1 MMLAAVGLLLSLGIG
16 ALVVFMLAP
25 RPQSPLV
32 IVLQLVLALGVG
44 LSLTTATHFISLNVF
59 GQSDA
64 RLLLLDVALLVGLA
78 VAAMVTNRA
87 GPSHDLGEVDEIVS
101 EPVGA
106 ATSAAAPGVLQM
118 VIVGATVLACVCAM
132 ATSLSYF
139 IGRPHGDWDAWAL
152 WNMRA
157 RFLYRGGEDWR
168 LAFAP
173 ELSGV
178 RPDYPLFRPLMV
190 ARLWTLLGSE
200 SSVVARM
207 VMAAFS
213 FGTAVL
219 LFTGVTRR
227 VGVMM
232 GCVALSLYVGAPVV
246 SKEAASQ
253 FADVPL
259 AFFFL
264 AAIVSAVSAIDA
276 RRGVNRLLALAGL
289 CAGCAAWTKNEGVP
303 FTLAL
308 VLCTALVMCR
318 RRGLRPGLR
327 STLVMVAGATPMLL
341 LVATAKLS
349 LVWKSDLFEERG
361 IGGIVSLLV
370 VPSRWREVGHWFV
383 ELLPGIVSP
392 WLIGLLVVFVIVNR
406 WRGPSSQGSR
416 RSYGAHAGGATLA
429 LVAIGYML
437 IYVST
442 PHDIGWHLRTS
453 LNRLILHLWPGVI
466 YIFVAGMHCPSA
478 GATCDHVETSQ
489 SG

>member
-1 MMLAAVGLLLSLGIG
+1 MMLAALGLLLSLGIG
-16 ALVVFMLAP
+16 ALIVFMLAP

-64 RLLLLDVALLVGLA
+64 RLVLLDVALLVGLA

-118 VIVGATVLACVCAM
+118 VIVGATVIACVCAM

-157 RFLYRGGEDWR
+157 RFFYRGGEDWR

-178 RPDYPLFRPLMV
+178 RPDYPLFRPLVV

-200 SSVVARM
+200 SSVVPRM

-213 FGTAVL
+213 LGTAVL

-227 VGVMM
+227 TGVMM

-246 SKEAASQ
+246 AKEAASQ

-264 AAIVSAVSAIDA
+264 AAVVSAVSAIDA

-289 CAGCAAWTKNEGVP
+289 CAGCAAWTKNEGMP

-308 VLCTALVMCR
+308 IVCTCLIMCR
-318 RRGLRPGLR
+318 KRGLRPGLR
-327 STLVMVAGATPMLL
+327 STLVLGAGAAPMLL

-361 IGGIVSLLV
+361 VGGIVRLLAE
-370 VPSRWREVGHWFV
+370 PSRWREVGHWFDG
-383 ELLPGIVSP
+383 LLPGIVSP
-392 WLIGLLVVFVIVNR
+392 WLIALLVVFVIVNR
-406 WRGPSSQGSR
+406 WGSGPSSQLSR
-416 RSYGAHAGGATLA
+416 RSYGAIAGGATLA
-429 LVAIGYML
+429 LVAIGYTL

-453 LNRLILHLWPGVI
+453 LSRLILHLWPGVL
-466 YIFVAGMHCPSA
+466 YVLVAGRAPLLAWYQSDVTSA
-478 GATCDHVETSQ
+478 AST
-489 SG
+489 

>member
-1 MMLAAVGLLLSLGIG
+1 MMLAVLGLLLSLGIG

-44 LSLTTATHFISLNVF
+44 LSLTTATYFISLNLF

-64 RLLLLDVALLVGLA
+64 RLLLLDGALFVGLA

-87 GPSHDLGEVDEIVS
+87 GPSHDLGEVDEATG
-101 EPVGA
+101 EHGGEATCA
-106 ATSAAAPGVLQM
+106 AGSNVLHM
-118 VIVGATVLACVCAM
+118 VIIGGTVIACVCAI

-139 IGRPHGDWDAWAL
+139 IGRPHGDWDAWAM

-157 RFLYRGGEDWR
+157 RFFYRGGEDWR

-178 RPDYPLFRPLMV
+178 RPDYPLFRPLVV

-200 SSVVARM
+200 STLIPRM
-207 VMAAFS
+207 VAAAFS
-213 FGTAVL
+213 LATAVL

-227 VGVMM
+227 AGVML
-232 GCVALSLYVGAPVV
+232 GCVALSLYAGAPVV
-246 SKEAASQ
+246 AKEAASQ

-289 CAGCAAWTKNEGVP
+289 CAGCAAWTKNEGMP

-327 STLVMVAGATPMLL
+327 STMVLVAGAAPMLL

-361 IGGIVSLLV
+361 IGGILTLLAE
-370 VPSRWREVGHWFV
+370 PSRWREVGHWFV

-392 WLIGLLVVFVIVNR
+392 WLIALLVVFVVVNR
-406 WRGPSSQGSR
+406 WGGPLPRAPR
-416 RSYGAHAGGATLA
+416 RLHGAIAGCATLA

-453 LNRLILHLWPGVI
+453 LSRLILHVWPGVL
-466 YIFVAGMHCPSA
+466 YVLVAGRAPLFARNQS
-478 GATCDHVETSQ
+478 DVTSVA
-489 SG
+489 ST